1 MLFKIR
7 VVFSFLAMSMLILA
21 ACAPAESGI
30 PDPGE
35 TGYPAPDST
44 TLPVLPPEAVLQAQQ
59 WLAAQLNTAADQV
72 RIVELEQA
80 EWTDSCLG
88 LGRLD
93 ESCLQA
99 ITPGWRVVFESNGVT
114 YEVRTDRT
122 GSAIRLAP
130 STGTGEN
137 SLDNSHWR
145 LVSFGDLGSE
155 ELPVEG
161 SLITLI
167 LANGQA
173 GGYGGC
179 NSYGGTYQVEGD
191 TITFEEMVRTERACE
206 DNRITQQEGRYFE
219 ALESVALFERT
230 DNLLVLSD
238 EVGNGLLVFET
249 PLSTRPPLMPGTA
262 YP

>member
-1 MLFKIR
+1 MLFKNR
-7 VVFSFLAMSMLILA
+7 VVLTLLAASMLVLA
-21 ACAPAESGI
+21 ACAPGESGI
-30 PDPGE
+30 PVTGE
-35 TGYPAPDST
+35 TDVPTESTSSPA
-44 TLPVLPPEAVLQAQQ
+44 LPPEAVLTAQQ

-114 YEVRTDRT
+114 YEVRTDET
-122 GSAIRLAP
+122 ASAIRLAP
-130 STGTGEN
+130 SAGTEEN
-137 SLDNSHWR
+137 SLENTHWS
-145 LVSFGDLGSE
+145 LVSFGDPGSDQG
-155 ELPVEG
+155 PVQR
-161 SLITLI
+161 SLVTLI

-179 NSYGGTYQVEGD
+179 NSYGGTYQVEAD
-191 TITFEEMVRTERACE
+191 SITFAEMVRTERACE
-206 DNRITQQEGRYFE
+206 DDRITEQENRYFQ
-219 ALESVALFERT
+219 ALESVARFERT

-238 EVGNGLLVFET
+238 ADGNGLLVFET
-249 PLSTRPPLMPGTA
+249 PLSIQPGLVPGT
-262 YP
+262 PQP

>member
-1 MLFKIR
+1 MMYKNR
-7 VVFSFLAMSMLILA
+7 VVLAVLAISMLILA

-30 PDPGE
+30 PGTGE
-35 TGYPAPDST
+35 TVMPTEGT
-44 TLPVLPPEAVLQAQQ
+44 TSPVLPPDAVLTAQQ

-72 RIVELEQA
+72 RITEMEQA

-122 GSAIRLAP
+122 ASTLRLAP
-130 STGTGEN
+130 SAGTDEN

-161 SLITLI
+161 SMITLI

-191 TITFEEMVRTERACE
+191 TLTFGEMVRTERACE
-206 DNRITQQEGRYFE
+206 DDRITQQEGRYFE
-219 ALESVALFERT
+219 ALESVARFERT

-238 EVGNGLLVFET
+238 ADGNGLLVFET
-249 PLSTRPPLMPGTA
+249 PLSILAPSMPGTA

>member
-1 MLFKIR
+1 MLFKNR
-7 VVFSFLAMSMLILA
+7 VVLTLLAASMLVLS
-21 ACAPAESGI
+21 ACAPGESGV
-30 PDPGE
+30 PVTGE
-35 TGYPAPDST
+35 TVVPTEST
-44 TLPVLPPEAVLQAQQ
+44 SSPVLPPEAVLTAQQ
-59 WLAAQLNTAADQV
+59 WLASQLNTAADQI
-72 RIVELEQA
+72 RIVEVEQA

-114 YEVRTDRT
+114 YEVRTDET
-122 GSAIRLAP
+122 ASAVRLAP
-130 STGTGEN
+130 SSGTEEN
-137 SLDNSHWR
+137 SLENTHWR

-155 ELPVEG
+155 QGPVEG
-161 SLITLI
+161 SLVTLI

-191 TITFEEMVRTERACE
+191 SITFDEMVRTERACE
-206 DNRITQQEGRYFE
+206 DERITEQENRYFQ
-219 ALESVALFERT
+219 ALESVARFERS

-238 EVGNGLLVFET
+238 ADGNGLLVFET
-249 PLSTRPPLMPGTA
+249 PLSIQPGFVPGTS

>member
-1 MLFKIR
+1 MLFKKR
-7 VVFSFLAMSMLILA
+7 VVFSCLAVSMLILA

-30 PDPGE
+30 PDTGE
-35 TGYPAPDST
+35 TVVPTEATSS
-44 TLPVLPPEAVLQAQQ
+44 PVLPPEAVLTAQQ
-59 WLAAQLNTAADQV
+59 WLAAQLNTAADQI
-72 RIVELEQA
+72 RITEMEQA

-122 GSAIRLAP
+122 ASTIRLAP
-130 STGTGEN
+130 SAGTEEN

-145 LVSFGDLGSE
+145 LVSFGGLGSE
-155 ELPVEG
+155 EQPVEG
-161 SLITLI
+161 SMITLI
-167 LANGQA
+167 LADGQA

-191 TITFEEMVRTERACE
+191 SITFDEMVRTERACE
-206 DNRITQQEGRYFE
+206 DDRITEQENSYFQ
-219 ALESVALFERT
+219 AMESVARFERT

-238 EVGNGLLVFET
+238 ADGNGLLVFET
-249 PLSTRPPLMPGTA
+249 PLSIRPPLMPGTA

>member
-1 MLFKIR
+1 MLFKNR
-7 VVFSFLAMSMLILA
+7 VVLTLLAASMLVLA
-21 ACAPAESGI
+21 ACAPGESGI
-30 PDPGE
+30 PDTGE
-35 TGYPAPDST
+35 TGMPTEST
-44 TLPVLPPEAVLQAQQ
+44 SSPVLPPEAVLTAQQ
-59 WLAAQLNTAADQV
+59 WLASQLNAAADQI

-88 LGRLD
+88 LGRLN

-114 YEVRTDRT
+114 YEVRTDET
-122 GSAIRLAP
+122 ASSIRLAP
-130 STGTGEN
+130 SAGTEEN

-155 ELPVEG
+155 QLPVEG
-161 SLITLI
+161 SLVTLI

-191 TITFEEMVRTERACE
+191 SLTFGEMVRTERACE
-206 DNRITQQEGRYFE
+206 DERITEQEGRYLQ
-219 ALESVALFERT
+219 ALESVARLERT
-230 DNLLVLSD
+230 DNFLVLSD
-238 EVGNGLLVFET
+238 TDGNALLTFET
-249 PLSTRPPLMPGTA
+249 PLSIGPGLVPGTP

>member
-1 MLFKIR
+1 MLFKNR
-7 VVFSFLAMSMLILA
+7 VVLTLLVASMLILA
-21 ACAPAESGI
+21 ACAPGESGV
-30 PDPGE
+30 PVTGE
-35 TGYPAPDST
+35 TVVPTEST
-44 TLPVLPPEAVLQAQQ
+44 SSPVLPPEAVLTAQQ
-59 WLAAQLNTAADQV
+59 WLAAQLNTAADQI

-114 YEVRTDRT
+114 YEVRTDET
-122 GSAIRLAP
+122 ASAIRLAP
-130 STGTGEN
+130 STGTEEN
-137 SLDNSHWR
+137 SLENTHWR
-145 LVSFGDLGSE
+145 LVSFGDLGSDQV
-155 ELPVEG
+155 PVEG
-161 SLITLI
+161 SLVTLI

-179 NSYGGTYQVEGD
+179 NSYSGTYQVEGD
-191 TITFEEMVRTERACE
+191 SITFGEMVRTERACE
-206 DNRITQQEGRYFE
+206 DERITEQEGRYLQ
-219 ALESVALFERT
+219 ALESVARFERT

-238 EVGNGLLVFET
+238 ADGNGLLVFET
-249 PLSTRPPLMPGTA
+249 PLSIQPGTS

>member
-1 MLFKIR
+1 MLFKNR
-7 VVFSFLAMSMLILA
+7 VVLTLLAASMLVLA
-21 ACAPAESGI
+21 ACAPGESGV
-30 PDPGE
+30 PVTGE
-35 TGYPAPDST
+35 TVVPTEST
-44 TLPVLPPEAVLQAQQ
+44 SSPVLPPEAVLTAQQ
-59 WLAAQLNTAADQV
+59 WLASQLNTAADQI
-72 RIVELEQA
+72 RIVEVEQA

-114 YEVRTDRT
+114 YEVRTDET
-122 GSAIRLAP
+122 ASAVRLAP
-130 STGTGEN
+130 SAGTEEN
-137 SLDNSHWR
+137 SLENTHWR

-155 ELPVEG
+155 QGPVEG
-161 SLITLI
+161 SLVTLI

-191 TITFEEMVRTERACE
+191 SITFDEMVRTERACE
-206 DNRITQQEGRYFE
+206 DERITEQENRYFQ
-219 ALESVALFERT
+219 ALESVARFERS

-238 EVGNGLLVFET
+238 ADGNGLLVFET
-249 PLSTRPPLMPGTA
+249 PLSIQPGFVPGTS